1 MTSHH
6 VFITGTCGAIGRR
19 CVGAARRCRLLVSG
33 LGHGQWEAEA
43 RDETIDLWTT
53 GDVNIP
59 SLYACC
65 GVRWPD

>member
-1 MTSHH
+1 
-6 VFITGTCGAIGRR
+6 
-19 CVGAARRCRLLVSG
+19 VGAARRCRLLVSG